1 MTPACPEISGPKS
14 LADPGAVAAR
24 HALAE
29 ASPHLAPLRHLA
41 ERIRAEQDR
50 PVPEADP
57 LDGGVSARL
66 LLLLETPGP
75 ATGRT
80 AFVSRDNPTGTA
92 ANLFRFLSQAGIPRS
107 DTLIWNAVPW
117 VIHAPG
123 ARNRAPRTGEIRT
136 ARAYLPPLLALMP
149 GLAVVVLS
157 GRVSQTLAPDL
168 AAARP
173 GLPVVAIPHPSPTY
187 VCTSPQV
194 SQRIAAGLIAAARHL
209 GLPG

>member
-1 MTPACPEISGPKS
+1 VNDGPAAPKS
-14 LADPGAVAAR
+14 LADPSAVAAR
-24 HALAE
+24 HALVE
-29 ASPHLAPLRHLA
+29 VSPHLAPLRRLA
-41 ERIRAEQDR
+41 GRIRAERDR

-57 LDGGVSARL
+57 LDGGVEARL

-92 ANLFRFLSQAGIPRS
+92 ANLFRFLGGAGLPRA

-117 VIHAPG
+117 VIHEPG
-123 ARNRAPRTGEIRT
+123 ARNRAPRTGEIRA
-136 ARAYLPPLLALMP
+136 ARAYLPPLLALLP
-149 GLAVVVLS
+149 RLAVVVLS

-168 AAARP
+168 AELRP

-187 VCTSPQV
+187 VCTSPLV
-194 SQRIAAGLIAAARHL
+194 AQRIAAGLAQAARHL
-209 GLPG
+209 GPAR